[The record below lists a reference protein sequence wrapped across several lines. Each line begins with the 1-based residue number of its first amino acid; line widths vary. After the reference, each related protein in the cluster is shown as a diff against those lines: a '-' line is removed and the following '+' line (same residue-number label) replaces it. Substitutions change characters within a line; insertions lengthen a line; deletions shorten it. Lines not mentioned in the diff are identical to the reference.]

1 MRRCSALAWS
11 KLHGPLFLLLYLLL
25 DWLTYVD
32 PLYGVNITPWNPD
45 PALGLVYWL
54 RYGKKAA
61 LPWFAALLLGDILF
75 RGMSAGPL
83 YTLLGALSLT
93 LGYGLIGEG
102 LRRNFSNGAM
112 FDNRDRLL
120 TWLVAVAAG
129 ALLNGVAYVALLSSA
144 GQIPPGQGALAVWR
158 FAIGDM
164 VGIMVSMPLIWMLA
178 REESRAR
185 LRAAA
190 WRWETLGYLVLAVCV
205 LTAVFGHIVRAEFK
219 HFYFLFL
226 PVIWAAT
233 RQGVYGAALIVFTL
247 QLAIV
252 TLVRWNNAVDIE
264 VAELQLLDAV
274 LALVA
279 FFIGIVVDERR
290 QVADELKH
298 TLRLAAAGEM
308 AAALAHELNQPM
320 TALSAYGKACEH
332 LLERGE
338 TGELLKGAIGRM
350 VSESVRA
357 AEVVRRLRD
366 FFRTGALRLEPVPAS
381 ALLAAIT
388 QQFFSQCREQGVE
401 LAVAQA
407 PPVSVLADRLQ
418 VELVLRNLLA
428 NALDSVAACA
438 PGQRR
443 ITLSAQALGGAR
455 LRITVEDSGAG
466 VSEALSRR
474 LFEPFV
480 STKSSG
486 LGLGL
491 VLSRAIIEAHGGKLW
506 AEVAEHGV
514 FRFILPALEGETGE

>member
-1 MRRCSALAWS
+1 MRAALARW
-11 KLHGPLFLLLYLLL
+11 HGPLFFLLYLLF
-25 DWLTYVD
+25 DWLTYVE
-32 PLYGVNITPWNPD
+32 PLYGLNITPWNPD

-54 RYGKKAA
+54 RYGKRAA
-61 LPWFAALLLGDILF
+61 VPWFLALLTSEILL
-75 RGMSAGPL
+75 RGMAAGPL
-83 YTLLGALSLT
+83 HTLLGALSLT
-93 LGYGLIGEG
+93 VGYALIGEG
-102 LRRNFSNGAM
+102 LRRNFSTTSL
-112 FDNRDRLL
+112 FDNRDRLM
-120 TWLVAVAAG
+120 TWLAVVTAG
-129 ALLNGVAYVALLSSA
+129 TLLNSVAYVALLSAA
-144 GQIPPGQGALAVWR
+144 GLVPPGQGPLAVWR
-158 FAIGDM
+158 FAIGDV
-164 VGIMVSMPLIWMLA
+164 VGVMVSMPLIWMLA
-178 REESRAR
+178 SEDGRQR
-185 LRAAA
+185 LRDAL
-190 WRWETLGYLVLAVCV
+190 WRWETLGYLALAICV
-205 LTAVFGHIVRAEFK
+205 MCAVFGYIAKANFK

-233 RQGVYGAALIVFTL
+233 RHGVYGAALIVFTL

-252 TLVRWNNAVDIE
+252 TLVRWTNAADIE
-264 VAELQLLDAV
+264 VAELQMLDAV

-338 TGELLKGAIGRM
+338 TGELLKSAIQRM
-350 VSESVRA
+350 IVESGRA

-366 FFRTGALRLEPVPAS
+366 FFRTGALRLEPVQAS

-407 PPVSVLADRLQ
+407 PPVEVLADRIQ
-418 VELVLRNLLA
+418 IELVLRNLLA

-443 ITLSAQALGGAR
+443 IVLSAQSVGGAR

-466 VSEALSRR
+466 VSEALSKR

-480 STKSSG
+480 SSKASG

-491 VLSRAIIEAHGGKLW
+491 VLSRAIVEAHGGNLW
-506 AEVAEHGV
+506 AEVSDHGV
-514 FRFILPALEGETGE
+514 FRFILPTLESGE